1 MIRPRGIRNLVEKI
15 TFDRS
20 KTIDERID
28 EVFNMR
34 EQLEVKDDKERLRN
48 DVDYY
53 NCMIRMI
60 EKEDTERV
68 EDLARLQLYAL
79 LA

>member
-1 MIRPRGIRNLVEKI
+1 
-15 TFDRS
+15 
-20 KTIDERID
+20 
-28 EVFNMR
+28 MR